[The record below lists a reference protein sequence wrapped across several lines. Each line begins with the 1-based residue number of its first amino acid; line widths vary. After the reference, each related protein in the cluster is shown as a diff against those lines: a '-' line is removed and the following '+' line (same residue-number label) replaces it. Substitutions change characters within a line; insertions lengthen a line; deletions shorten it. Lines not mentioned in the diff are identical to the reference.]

1 MHIPDGFLEPEV
13 LVPLGIVS
21 AGGIALALRRAGA
34 GSQSRAKAP
43 IVGLSAAFVFAAQMV
58 NFPVAS
64 QVSGHFLGATFLA
77 ILFGPWLGLLVMAC
91 VLILQAL
98 LFQDGGITALGANV
112 FNLAIVANG
121 LSYAVFR
128 LVSACTRKTIDP
140 ARDGYAPPSW
150 GRRETI
156 AAFFAALVSTL
167 AAAVAVAFELMPSGV
182 AAPFM
187 LLAIL
192 LGSHLLIGLAE
203 ALITV
208 AVLKALYKAGFDR
221 CALAASRSYG

>member
-13 LVPLGIVS
+13 LVPLGVVSGAGIV
-21 AGGIALALRRAGA
+21 LALRRLGRE
-34 GSQSRAKAP
+34 GRLGTKAP

-77 ILFGPWLGLLVMAC
+77 ILFGPWMGLLVMSC

-98 LFQDGGITALGANV
+98 LFQDGGVTALGANL

-121 LSYAVFR
+121 LGYLIFR
-128 LVSACTRKTIDP
+128 VIAMPSRGAGENR
-140 ARDGYAPPSW
+140 APTTW
-150 GRRETI
+150 GCRETI
-156 AAFFAALVSTL
+156 AAFLAALLSTL
-167 AAAVAVAFELMPSGV
+167 AAAASVAFELMPSCV
-182 AAPFM
+182 ASPAT
-187 LLAIL
+187 LLSLL
-192 LGSHLLIGLAE
+192 LGSHLVIGVAE

-208 AVLKALYKAGFDR
+208 AVLKALYQSGFEPR
-221 CALAASRSYG
+221 SLLTSRSHG

>member
-21 AGGIALALRRAGA
+21 AGGIVLALRRVGG

-121 LSYAVFR
+121 LSYAVFC
-128 LVSACTRKTIDP
+128 LVSTRARKTVDR
-140 ARDGYAPPSW
+140 ARNGYAPPAW

-156 AAFFAALVSTL
+156 AAFLAALVSTL
-167 AAAVAVAFELMPSGV
+167 GAAVAVAFELMPSGV
-182 AAPFM
+182 AAPAT
-187 LLAIL
+187 LLALL
-192 LGSHLLIGLAE
+192 LGSHLVIGLAE

-221 CALAASRSYG
+221 RALAASRSYG